1 MTPRLPLTVLTFASV
16 VLAGCAAVLPAAQH
30 HTVLPTVITRATPT
44 HRVIFGMDFQ
54 PFGTESA
61 RARRSD
67 LAAAKAIGI
76 TSVRIEANWA
86 GIQPRPRVF
95 AWRALD
101 QQVRDILAAKL
112 SVDIVLDSSPSWAA
126 VPSARKDPF
135 PQPASVTEFS
145 KWAAKVAARYK
156 HLGVHIFEI
165 WNEPN
170 DNKFWQPAP
179 NPAAYTRML
188 KASYRAIKSVN
199 PSAFIISGGFAPVV
213 QRNGSIDAITF
224 LKSMYAHGAHGY
236 FNALGDHPYCFPALP
251 NTYSP
256 SSAWSQM
263 SRTSISIRSL
273 MQLYGDAR
281 KPIWI
286 TEFGAPTG
294 GTRGVGFKGQARQ
307 FAQAIPAAKAKRWI
321 GAFYIYTW
329 RDLGTNR
336 RFSGDWWGLLTPRSH
351 RKPAYTTVASAIRK
365 N

>member
-1 MTPRLPLTVLTFASV
+1 MTPNLPPTVLTLASV
-16 VLAGCAAVLPAAQH
+16 VLTGCGAVLPAAQH
-30 HTVLPTVITRATPT
+30 DTAPPTVMPRVISM
-44 HRVIFGMDFQ
+44 HKVIFGMDFQ
-54 PFGTESA
+54 PFGTE
-61 RARRSD
+61 RAKVQRSD
-67 LAAAKAIGI
+67 LAGAKAIGV

-86 GIQPRPRVF
+86 GIQPRPKVF
-95 AWRALD
+95 DWGALD
-101 QQVRDILAAKL
+101 QQVREILAAKL
-112 SVDIVLDSSPSWAA
+112 SVDVVLDGSPRWAA

-135 PQPASVTEFS
+135 PQPASITQFS

-156 HLGVHIFEI
+156 HLGIHIFEI

-179 NPAAYTRML
+179 NPAVYTRML

-213 QRNGSIDAITF
+213 PRNGSISAIAF

-236 FNALGDHPYCFPALP
+236 FNALGDHPYCFPMLP

-263 SRTSISIRSL
+263 SKTSASIRSL
-273 MQLYGDAR
+273 MQHHGDAR

-294 GTRGVGFKGQARQ
+294 GTRGIGFKGQARE
-307 FAQAIPAAKAKRWI
+307 FAQAIPDAKATSWI

-329 RDLGTNR
+329 RDIGTDR
-336 RFSGDWWGLLTPRSH
+336 RFSGDWWGLLTPQNR
-351 RKPAYTTVASAIRK
+351 RKAAYTTVASAIRK
-365 N
+365 G